1 MFGVFGVSVRN
12 RPWSGSFS
20 VVKLLC
26 GKSSEREKLLLFFF
40 SWVFVVCCFSS
51 HGYITRSSIHLLL
64 LRLSALLRMDGA
76 DSGNGGVVAPQAPR
90 HDGPPSTNDQV
101 HVRER
106 TRAKTDMLWNW
117 NDVHKKRLKE
127 GPEWR
132 GVWTFPTSGG
142 YAFWYSSSAGKF
154 ACCADGLRSR
164 SSFVTP
170 IVNPRVVY
178 AHSIGTISEF
188 LSFDFQ
194 FCFVPPPQVNPC
206 GHVWRSVLNV
216 ELTSWL
222 CYSVKLISVDFS
234 TNDAITG
241 RSTFFLFL
249 QLLSLLVVCAK
260 RTGRSTKRKWEFFFL
275 FFPFF
280 QFNSAFPF

>member
-1 MFGVFGVSVRN
+1 
-12 RPWSGSFS
+12 
-20 VVKLLC
+20 
-26 GKSSEREKLLLFFF
+26 
-40 SWVFVVCCFSS
+40 
-51 HGYITRSSIHLLL
+51 
-64 LRLSALLRMDGA
+64 MDGA

-106 TRAKTDMLWNW
+106 RRAKTDMLWNW

-142 YAFWYSSSAGKF
+142 YAFWYSSSAGKL

-178 AHSIGTISEF
+178 AHSIGTISLF
-188 LSFDFQ
+188 LSFDFQQ

-241 RSTFFLFL
+241 RSTFFFFFNSFP
-249 QLLSLLVVCAK
+249 SLLCVPKELEEAQK
-260 RTGRSTKRKWEFFFL
+260 ENGRFSFS

-280 QFNSAFPF
+280 SIQFRVSFLTFLIINFFR